1 MEESASISFESPY
14 MGTIGGYLIE
24 RLQSLGVDH
33 VFGVPGDYIIT
44 FFKQLSDSKIQLVTT
59 CDELTAGYAAD
70 AYARIRGLGAICVTY
85 CVGGLKVVNAAAQ
98 AFAEKSPIIVITGA
112 PGMNERTKNA
122 LLHHTV
128 RDFDTQQRV
137 FDEVTI
143 ASTVLSDP
151 NTACHEIDRVL
162 SQALQFKR
170 PVYIELPRDM
180 VFKSIGCPHVY
191 IPQKQVSDQNKLRS
205 ALAEAAL
212 LINRAK
218 QPVIIAGVE
227 LHRFGLVDKL
237 LTLAEKTAIPVA
249 ATILSKS
256 VIGEYHPL
264 YMGVYEGAMGHES
277 VRTYVESSDCLILL
291 GAPLTDVDL
300 GQYTA
305 HIDQERAIYVT
316 SEQLT
321 IGYHSYLDVR
331 LQDFL
336 DGLLK
341 MSLAAK
347 TLNFP
352 HPPTIQ
358 PFHLIKGKK
367 IKVKRLFERLNWIL
381 SDNTVVITDVGD
393 ALFGGLDL
401 VVHSKTEFLAPA
413 YYLSLGFAVP
423 ACIGAQLANPQLR
436 PLVLVGDGA
445 FQMSGM
451 EVSTIVRLKMNPII
465 MVLNNKGYGT
475 ERPLQDGPFN
485 DLQLWQYSQIPK
497 ILGEGIGLKVET
509 EDELEDAL
517 ETAQANVVSFTLIDV
532 QLDPHDKSSA
542 LERLTQRLAM
552 KTHEFPVTDVLPENH

>member
-1 MEESASISFESPY
+1 MEESTPISLESPY
-14 MGTIGGYLIE
+14 TGTIGGYLIE

-33 VFGVPGDYIIT
+33 VFGVPGDYIIA
-44 FFKQLSDSKIQLVTT
+44 FFKQLSDSKIQLVNT

-70 AYARIRGLGAICVTY
+70 AYARTRGLGAVCVTY
-85 CVGGLKVVNAAAQ
+85 SVGGLKVVNATAQ
-98 AFAEKSPIIVITGA
+98 AFAEKSPIIVSTGA
-112 PGMNERTKNA
+112 PGISERTKNA

-128 RDFDTQQRV
+128 RDFDTQRRV

-143 ASTVLSDP
+143 ASAVLGDP
-151 NTACHEIDRVL
+151 TTACHEVDRVL
-162 SQALQFKR
+162 SLALQFKR

-180 VFKSIGCPHVY
+180 VFKPVGCPHVY
-191 IPQKQVSDQNKLRS
+191 TPPKQVSDQNTLLS
-205 ALAEAAL
+205 ALAEATL
-212 LINRAK
+212 LINSAK

-237 LTLAEKTAIPVA
+237 LRLAEKTEIPVA

-264 YMGVYEGAMGHES
+264 YMGIYEGAMGYES
-277 VRTYVESSDCLILL
+277 VRAYVESSDCLILL

-305 HIDQERAIYVT
+305 RIDQEKAIYVT

-336 DGLLK
+336 DGLLTTP
-341 MSLAAK
+341 LAPK

-352 HPPTIQ
+352 HPPTLQ
-358 PFHLIKGKK
+358 PFHSIKGQK
-367 IKVKRLFERLNWIL
+367 IKVQRLFARLNRIL
-381 SDNTVVITDVGD
+381 SDDTVVIADVGD

-401 VVHSKTEFLAPA
+401 VVHGKTEFLAPA

-451 EVSTIVRLKMNPII
+451 EVSTIARLKLNPII
-465 MVLNNKGYGT
+465 IVLNNRGYGT

-485 DLQLWQYSQIPK
+485 DLQLWQYSQIPE
-497 ILGEGIGLKVET
+497 IFGGGIGLKVET
-509 EDELEDAL
+509 EDELDDAL
-517 ETAQANVVSFTLIDV
+517 ETAQAHTDSFTLIDV

-552 KTHEFPVTDVLPENH
+552 KTREFPVTNVLSD